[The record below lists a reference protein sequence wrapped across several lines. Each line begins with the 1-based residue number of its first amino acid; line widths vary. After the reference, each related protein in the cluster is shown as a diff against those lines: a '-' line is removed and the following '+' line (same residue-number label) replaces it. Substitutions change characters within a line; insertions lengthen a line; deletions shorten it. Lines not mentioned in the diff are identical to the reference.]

1 MAPQNVQQAPAE
13 VRQFVAPAVQYTDQA
28 SFEDAIWQTAQDT
41 LDVFGHQSC
50 AHPAALRLGQCARLP
65 GRRTGTG
72 S

>member
-1 MAPQNVQQAPAE
+1 MASQSVQQAPAE

-28 SFEDAIWQTAQDT
+28 SFEDAVWQTAQDT
-41 LDVFGHQSC
+41 LTSSGINPALTQLLSASGS
-50 AHPAALRLGQCARLP
+50 AHVSP